1 MAQNDF
7 LDEHVGKVSG
17 YQLTFDK
24 LIDKLDTDVYGR
36 EMRTDISRS
45 VQALGSAITELHNG
59 DSGVGWTNYQIDLLE
74 TILKAAAYA
83 DTGIGDEINRLIASL
98 RHTKVLVGLQ
108 VSPETITV
116 NAGDSLSSI
125 RNEITV
131 TAISTDGYVESND
144 PIDDYNLNGSLIQGK
159 DCPVSVSYTKDG
171 FTISKTI
178 TVTVRGRQPSSMT
191 ARLFGNV
198 DSLPVGVKSEEI
210 ADAIYAQITYDDGY
224 RETISDL
231 IIGDNT
237 VTPYT
242 NQWVAISR
250 AYRQM
255 RAILEFYGDSPILSG
270 HAQVAYLLEGCSS
283 TNTDSVAPEGEN
295 FNTIVSPNHGTIE
308 SLKVFVN
315 GVDCTSLFAPD
326 GKTVNILG
334 AYVTGLGRIVISARA
349 SSSCTITYHLTNC
362 TSSNTVE
369 SVSYDGAFLTVISP
383 NDGYEL
389 DLENTYIIMGSS
401 KISSTDGTFSILGVT
416 NNIDVYGVAKAESSG
431 EVTLS
436 SISAS
441 YTGGTVAAGTTL
453 EQLTGITV
461 TATYSDGSTGTVT
474 GYKLSGNL
482 TAGKTNTITVT
493 YQGKTATFEVT
504 VEAESVDPGVDV
516 IATYGRAEGYRIS
529 TSGGTN
535 SALSGCVA
543 VGAKNDATGII
554 PYKVGDV
561 FYIKGITFPSVET
574 NGSVIVFYSDS
585 NGSHQRNAAQVIY
598 NYENTTF
605 PATFSYSASTGVLT
619 VRINNIMIADS
630 ISHPY
635 LRFSLLCSDVS
646 QLKVMKN
653 EVI

>member
-7 LDEHVGKVSG
+7 LDKHVQNITGAR
-17 YQLTFDK
+17 LTFDALLNK
-24 LIDKLDTDVYGR
+24 LNTDVYGR
-36 EMRTDISRS
+36 EMRTDISTS
-45 VQALGSAITELHNG
+45 VEALGKAINEVHENNG
-59 DSGVGWTNYQIDLLE
+59 TGVGWTDYQIDLLE

-98 RHTKVLVGLQ
+98 RGASLLVGLQ
-108 VSPETITV
+108 ISPETITV
-116 NAGDSLSSI
+116 NAGDNLSSI

-131 TAISTDGYVESND
+131 TATSTDGYVESNKI
-144 PIDDYNLNGSLIQGK
+144 IDDYNLNGSLIQGK

-295 FNTIVSPNHGTIE
+295 FNTIISPNRGTIE

-349 SSSCTITYHLTNC
+349 SSSCTVTYHLTNC

-369 SVSYDGAFLTVISP
+369 SVSYSGAFLTVISP

-389 DLENTYIIMGSS
+389 DLENTYIIMGNS

-416 NNIDVYGVAKAESSG
+416 NNIDVYGVANPASSG
-431 EVTLS
+431 EVTLT

-441 YTGGTVAAGTTL
+441 YTGGTVPAGTTL
-453 EQLTGITV
+453 SQLTGIVV
-461 TATYSDGSTGTVT
+461 TAMYSDGSTGTVT
-474 GYKLSGNL
+474 GYTLSGNL
-482 TAGKTNTITVT
+482 TAGRTNTITVT

-504 VEAESVDPGVDV
+504 VEAESGDDV
-516 IATYGRAEGYRIS
+516 VQE
-529 TSGGTN
+529 
-535 SALSGCVA
+535 
-543 VGAKNDATGII
+543 
-554 PYKVGDV
+554 
-561 FYIKGITFPSVET
+561 
-574 NGSVIVFYSDS
+574 GSVLI
-585 NGSHQRNAAQVIY
+585 
-598 NYENTTF
+598 
-605 PATFSYSASTGVLT
+605 
-619 VRINNIMIADS
+619 INNLSTEPTQEGSVLIL
-630 ISHPY
+630 P
-635 LRFSLLCSDVS
+635 
-646 QLKVMKN
+646 
-653 EVI
+653 